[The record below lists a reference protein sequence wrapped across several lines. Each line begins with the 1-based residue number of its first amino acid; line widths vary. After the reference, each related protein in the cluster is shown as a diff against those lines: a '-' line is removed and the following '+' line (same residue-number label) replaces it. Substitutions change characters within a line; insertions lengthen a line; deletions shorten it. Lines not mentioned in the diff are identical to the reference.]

1 MKTAVNDNDEP
12 APTVSAPLRNS
23 DVDPQHSNCR
33 WTRKGSEPVRERS
46 ANLQSVTPGGEDF
59 AKLAKYPKPLRDQKC
74 ARNQINVPTT
84 ANVAPRWKLSRERER
99 AGLIVLKVV
108 IEDAH
113 ITWLLTSTGDLDP
126 LKADDKDAIARA
138 LEKYL
143 ARGRPANFDV

>member
-1 MKTAVNDNDEP
+1 MKTAFNDNSSP
-12 APTVSAPLRNS
+12 APTVSASLRNS
-23 DVDPQHSNCR
+23 DVDPQHSNRR

-46 ANLQSVTPGGEDF
+46 ANLQSVTPPGGVTVNVDSERLPLGDPKF
-59 AKLAKYPKPLRDQKC
+59 ARSHIDVL
-74 ARNQINVPTT
+74 TT
-84 ANVAPRWKLSRERER
+84 SNVAPRWKLSRERER